1 VFFTKRGK
9 TAVRVGVA
17 LSDRALAALQ
27 AYIARLGVELHREA
41 YIFRNRSGA
50 HYSSDT
56 LGDDFRDIRRAEFGQ
71 HDSRTLADFRR
82 SGAVEAIAGDATPA
96 ALAYGMGNTLGA
108 GVLPAWAARIRA
120 AIKEH
125 VRW

>member
-1 VFFTKRGK
+1 MVIATKPRGRAGVTGIAACSGRPRRVLHQARK
-9 TAVRVGVA
+9 TGVRVGVA

-27 AYIARLGVELHREA
+27 AYIARLGVE
-41 YIFRNRSGA
+41 S
-50 HYSSDT
+50 
-56 LGDDFRDIRRAEFGQ
+56 
-71 HDSRTLADFRR
+71 DFRR